1 MSRKF
6 NSITIKVSYLTK
18 ALYEVSF
25 AYDGLGCT
33 KFSTQLDA
41 GWHSGYGLRN
51 GMIKALRR
59 MQQRMGKLGSR
70 QLIERGCILKDSM
83 LRVRAP
89 VYYYYIIILIV
100 IIILLY

>member
-1 MSRKF
+1 MEEKPQGGGKTSMSRKF

-51 GMIKALRR
+51 TSAIV
-59 MQQRMGKLGSR
+59 
-70 QLIERGCILKDSM
+70 C
-83 LRVRAP
+83 
-89 VYYYYIIILIV
+89 YYDYIGGG
-100 IIILLY
+100 LLCVNAQVSWEVGN